1 MVEEVYDVIFAV
13 GLLGC
18 VGHMW
23 TGLKKRIRPKGRS
36 LEEGKKLFLCEIPDF
51 WRPKYNNFD
60 SERNQQDLLVLSNT
74 EKF

>member
-13 GLLGC
+13 GLLCC

-23 TGLKKRIRPKGRS
+23 EGLIKRFRPKGRS
-36 LEEGKKLFLCEIPDF
+36 LEEGKKLFLCENPDF
-51 WRPKYNNFD
+51 CRPKYNNLQ
-60 SERNQQDLLVLSNT
+60 SQRKQQVLLVRSNT

>member
-1 MVEEVYDVIFAV
+1 MVEEVYDVILAV

-23 TGLKKRIRPKGRS
+23 AGLIKRIRHKGRS
-36 LEEGKKLFLCEIPDF
+36 LEEGKKLFLCENPDF
-51 WRPKYNNFD
+51 WRLKYNNFE
-60 SERNQQDLLVLSNT
+60 SERNQQDLLVLSST